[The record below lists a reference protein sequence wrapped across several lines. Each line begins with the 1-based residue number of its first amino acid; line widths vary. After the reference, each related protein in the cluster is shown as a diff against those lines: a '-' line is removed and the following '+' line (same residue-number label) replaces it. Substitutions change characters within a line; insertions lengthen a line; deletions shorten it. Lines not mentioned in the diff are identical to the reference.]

1 MVFVLTI
8 SSCNHA
14 TACSPVTHSLSSVL
28 SSLTLMLCWVISPLP
43 SNALLSLPSFSLT
56 VLSFGKLPFA
66 FPSHP
71 SRLWNPTREFHE
83 KHVKS
88 LLTTNHLN
96 STQLAF
102 SSHLNSHLL
111 LRSTPHFISLEVAWN
126 LCISSLI
133 WPIYTPA
140 EDPENTYVICQE
152 ARMPFFAHIQSF
164 LPEAASR
171 SFLRS
176 GSPWRFFSHHFL
188 LSQSCSTKISPSFAL

>member
-1 MVFVLTI
+1 M
-8 SSCNHA
+8 
-14 TACSPVTHSLSSVL
+14 LSHFTT
-28 SSLTLMLCWVISPLP
+28 TLKCL
-43 SNALLSLPSFSLT
+43 ALLAKFLSLT

-66 FPSHP
+66 FPIHP

-111 LRSTPHFISLEVAWN
+111 LRSTPHFIS
-126 LCISSLI
+126 CISSLI

-140 EDPENTYVICQE
+140 EDPENTYVIFQE

>member
-111 LRSTPHFISLEVAWN
+111 LRSTPHFISPWSCLKSLYFFTHLTHLHSSRRPWEYLCN
-126 LCISSLI
+126 L
-133 WPIYTPA
+133 P
-140 EDPENTYVICQE
+140 
-152 ARMPFFAHIQSF
+152 
-164 LPEAASR
+164 
-171 SFLRS
+171 
-176 GSPWRFFSHHFL
+176 GG
-188 LSQSCSTKISPSFAL
+188 